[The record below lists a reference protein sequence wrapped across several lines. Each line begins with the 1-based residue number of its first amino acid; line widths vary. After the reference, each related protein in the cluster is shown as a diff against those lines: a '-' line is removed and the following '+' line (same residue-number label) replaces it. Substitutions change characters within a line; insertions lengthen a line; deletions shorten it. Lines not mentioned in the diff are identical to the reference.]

1 MDSEKEDPASVNYWH
16 IPRLLSFIENY
27 GNVDVIYLDFSKSF
41 DRIDLK
47 ILLYKIKKR
56 NQW

>member
-56 NQW
+56 NQ